1 MLGNSLESLLYQLS
15 SVFLWPALLL
25 IIATLCYTLFSM
37 GKLMTDA
44 WLRHRGHRR
53 GRLSLYAKNTGCS
66 SEDLELW
73 IMRQLE
79 LLRLASRITPLLG
92 LVATLIPMGPA
103 LLALSEN
110 DTAAVGQ
117 NMVVAFAGVTLAL
130 IAASLSFTVL
140 NIRRRWLFEE
150 LRLVECDA
158 ETQSTGRC

>member
-1 MLGNSLESLLYQLS
+1 MTSNSFESLLYQLS

-25 IIATLCYTLFSM
+25 IIIALCYTLYASGTLVAEMYFRRNGPRR
-37 GKLMTDA
+37 GKLSM
-44 WLRHRGHRR
+44 
-53 GRLSLYAKNTGCS
+53 YAKQGSDNS
-66 SEDLELW
+66 DDIELW

-79 LLRLASRITPLLG
+79 PLRLVSRITPLLG

-110 DTAAVGQ
+110 DTASVGQ

-130 IAASLSFTVL
+130 IAASLSFAVL

-158 ETQSTGRC
+158 QALVKGGC